1 MFWMRDRA
9 ALRRC
14 LCRTLGNLHGQEGSA
29 FMTCDQPIETLRG
42 YTLAAIHGR
51 YGNFILDC
59 IRLSGVSSVDDA
71 LDIRQ
76 NVYLGL
82 FRRSLT
88 ARLPNSPSLIGYI
101 KRCIQH
107 AVIDFRK
114 SQLREKILFDWTHEG
129 KQDVIGRQMD
139 DVSFRAWLMTNRD
152 IKHRLLNAIEFLNQ
166 YSPSP
171 GVSVIAI
178 MADVYDGKRAE
189 EIAERFGTKSGTV
202 FSWIWRF
209 REDLRKHL

>member
-1 MFWMRDRA
+1 VK
-9 ALRRC
+9 
-14 LCRTLGNLHGQEGSA
+14 
-29 FMTCDQPIETLRG
+29 DQPIETFRG
-42 YTLAAIHGR
+42 YNLAAIHGQ

-88 ARLPNSPSLIGYI
+88 TKLPNSQFLIGYI

-129 KQDVIGRQMD
+129 KQDIIGRQMD
-139 DVSFRAWLMTNRD
+139 DVSFKNWLITNRD
-152 IKHRLLNAIEFLNQ
+152 IESRILKAIDFLNQ
-166 YSPSP
+166 YAMTS
-171 GVSVIAI
+171 GVPMKDII
-178 MADVYDGKRAE
+178 ADVYDGKTAE
-189 EIAERFGTKSGTV
+189 EIAEKFETKKGTV
-202 FSWIWRF
+202 FSWISRF
-209 REDLRKHL
+209 REDLRNYMRML